1 MQAIPATI
9 PANEIKSCRRVPC
22 QPFGDM
28 SVFQDGKTG
37 NSMTTESSWEW
48 SFLMRSQIAVSKI
61 MKKLGWTFEFAGEI
75 RLTTHLQSH

>member
-28 SVFQDGKTG
+28 SVFQDRQTTDW
-37 NSMTTESSWEW
+37 MTNES
-48 SFLMRSQIAVSKI
+48 LMDMIFSDASQTAVSEI
-61 MKKLGWTFEFAGEI
+61 IEKLGWTCEFAG
-75 RLTTHLQSH
+75 